1 MEVIYLDI
9 GRIFVGFIYSY
20 LEFFLELV
28 FYFIGIFG
36 ELLKGLGFF
45 QFGFVVYEG
54 FFEFGLAVKDLVS
67 FVLNGIIV
75 IVFFIDQQVSEG
87 LQGLD
92 FFLL

>member
-45 QFGFVVYEG
+45 
-54 FFEFGLAVKDLVS
+54 
-67 FVLNGIIV
+67 
-75 IVFFIDQQVSEG
+75 
-87 LQGLD
+87 
-92 FFLL
+92 